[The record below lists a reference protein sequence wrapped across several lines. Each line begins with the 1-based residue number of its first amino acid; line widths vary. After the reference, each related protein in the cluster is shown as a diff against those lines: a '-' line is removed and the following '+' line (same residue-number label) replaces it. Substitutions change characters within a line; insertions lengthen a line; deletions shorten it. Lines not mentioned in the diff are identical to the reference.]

1 VFALKE
7 LVSRLRREQNKIQDL
22 LGSLGFALRSFNN
35 LKQFLDLTPLIAS
48 RVTDADGGALILF
61 RPDGQ
66 LHLERL
72 HCQDSQQC
80 QDVRRALEAATRQLA
95 GSAATSGK
103 ASMSPG
109 LTAALDRQVSHSL
122 GANVQLF
129 GTSILIKSTER
140 GRLYVFSR
148 DPDYEWTETRQK
160 LVRLVADQTAVA
172 IANDELTV
180 ELRKKER
187 LDRELEIGAE
197 IQLQLLPR
205 QCPSIHGVALAA
217 RCQTANRVG
226 GDYYDFIPVNYDQ
239 MRSKK
244 SGGQECDRWSLAI
257 GDVMGKGVPAGLIMT
272 MLRGML
278 RAEVLNGHPPA
289 RVLQHLNH
297 VMYGD
302 LENSNRFVTLFY
314 SEYNA
319 RTSTLSYSNAA
330 HNPPLLWQAASNTIK
345 RLDTLGMLIGLDV
358 DTQYHGAQVKLNP
371 GDTVM
376 YYTDGFTDAANQN
389 GDRFDEERLIQA
401 FKWACCNY
409 TMPQEILEYLFNR
422 VQQFIGSTHKVD
434 DDMTLIVMK
443 IQPTHELTN
452 ESNAGN

>member
-1 VFALKE
+1 
-7 LVSRLRREQNKIQDL
+7 
-22 LGSLGFALRSFNN
+22 
-35 LKQFLDLTPLIAS
+35 
-48 RVTDADGGALILF
+48 
-61 RPDGQ
+61 
-66 LHLERL
+66 
-72 HCQDSQQC
+72 
-80 QDVRRALEAATRQLA
+80 
-95 GSAATSGK
+95 
-103 ASMSPG
+103 
-109 LTAALDRQVSHSL
+109 
-122 GANVQLF
+122 
-129 GTSILIKSTER
+129 
-140 GRLYVFSR
+140 
-148 DPDYEWTETRQK
+148 
-160 LVRLVADQTAVA
+160 
-172 IANDELTV
+172 
-180 ELRKKER
+180 
-187 LDRELEIGAE
+187 
-197 IQLQLLPR
+197 
-205 QCPSIHGVALAA
+205 
-217 RCQTANRVG
+217 
-226 GDYYDFIPVNYDQ
+226 
-239 MRSKK
+239 
-244 SGGQECDRWSLAI
+244 
-257 GDVMGKGVPAGLIMT
+257 GLIMT

-330 HNPPLLWQAASNTIK
+330 HNPPLLWQAASKTIK

-409 TMPQEILEYLFNR
+409 TAPQEILEYLFNR

-443 IQPTHELTN
+443 IQPTS
-452 ESNAGN
+452 ESDAEID